1 MNTRVMSKRMEIDE
15 RMALFLVTSL
25 ERIEGGQGGEDLVRF
40 GGKAKEGVKK
50 QKEKSKS
57 FLALVYY
64 CWRRS
69 RATKLIITQECGMFH
84 ALAVNIL

>member
-40 GGKAKEGVKK
+40 GGKAQEGVKK
-50 QKEKSKS
+50 ETERRAV
-57 FLALVYY
+57 LALVYY